1 MDLDGFIL
9 ENPTYKNMDVVV
21 PPFLK
26 GNLQLELSHMA
37 ESQCHSI
44 LTMIWVVVSNMAG
57 LLSISYIRDSPSE
70 TH

>member
-1 MDLDGFIL
+1 MDLDCFIL

-44 LTMIWVVVSNMAG
+44 LTMIWVVVSNMVG